1 MNQPGTKPRPL
12 LKAALKRAN
21 EYSEEIEVSNIQMMN
36 GSSTNIRTPLTRW
49 RMETQPGA
57 GRRYVGRSR
66 RALMFRNSGRFW
78 ATGMDS
84 GFLVVAMRLGRRG
97 QPAILFQ
104 CN

>member
-1 MNQPGTKPRPL
+1 MNHPGTKPRPL

-36 GSSTNIRTPLTRW
+36 GISTNIRTPLTRW

-66 RALMFRNSGRFW
+66 NALMLRNSGRFL
-78 ATGMDS
+78 AS
-84 GFLVVAMRLGRRG
+84 SVISRISFGRECGRG
-97 QPAILFQ
+97 KASKGKPE
-104 CN
+104 